1 MLEIDNF
8 FISGL
13 ILPLEESI
21 DKEKGVRCNG
31 FGRIESWVISGYE
44 EGSPVMWVSTGLAY
58 YDCIKPSYK
67 YRRFYNLFFGKAHAC
82 VEVYRKLSRTY
93 GGNSNIGVD
102 ELIAGGEFIHNQLIG
117 LDATA
122 KKNDKMF
129 TGLPVLVALR
139 EEKKKFES
147 FLTSEAATS
156 GIVGNTSLKVVEES
170 ADQSTSTTCVTEED
184 EDMKLARLLQEE
196 ENWLSMKQNNRQSSV
211 PPSKFYIKINENE
224 IANDY
229 PLHTYYKTSFEE
241 IDEFLAL
248 CNDGSNELP
257 ENMLHNWT
265 LYNSDVYY
273 SEYLMT
279 VPIVAIQGKCEVRKK
294 HDLPPLYSP
303 AIFEHIIFCEHLF
316 KEKMIDDF
324 TYQKKKSK
332 FKEGE
337 NGFNN
342 IDKLSKAL
350 SKNRLATLDIFA
362 GCGGLSKGLESAGMS
377 VTKCAIEYEER
388 AGEAFKSNHPE
399 ALVFINNCNMIL
411 RAIMSACG
419 DADDCICTSE
429 ASELAAK
436 LDEKEINSLPRPGE
450 VEFIC
455 GGPPCQGFSG
465 MNRFNHGS
473 WSKVQCEMILA
484 FLSFADYFRP
494 KFFLL
499 ENVRSFVSFNKGQTF
514 RLTLASLLEMGYQVR
529 FGVLEAGAYGV
540 SQFRKRAFI
549 WAASPEEMLP
559 EWPEPMHVFA
569 GSELR
574 VTLSGNSQYAAVKS
588 TANGAP
594 FRAITVKDTIGDLPS
609 IGNGALVTTMKVK
622 LSTGQVVDLVPWCL
636 PNTAKRHNQWKGLFG
651 RLDWE
656 GNFPTSVTDPQPM
669 GKVGMCF
676 HPEQD
681 RIVTVRECARSQGFP
696 DNYKFV
702 GNIHH
707 KHRQIGNAVPPPLA
721 IVLGRKLKEAIEK

>member
-1 MLEIDNF
+1 MEYVIRYVQ
-8 FISGL
+8 ISGL
-13 ILPLEESI
+13 ILPLKESI

-44 EGSPVMWVSTGLAY
+44 EGSPVIWVSTGLAY

-67 YRRFYNLFFGKAHAC
+67 YRRFYNLFFEKAHAC
-82 VEVYRKLSRTY
+82 VEVYRNY
-93 GGNSNIGVD
+93 QGHM
-102 ELIAGGEFIHNQLIG
+102 GEFIHNQLIG

-129 TGLPVLVALR
+129 TGLPVL
-139 EEKKKFES
+139 S

-170 ADQSTSTTCVTEED
+170 ADQSTSTTCGTEED

-229 PLHTYYKTSFEE
+229 PLHTYYKTSVEE
-241 IDEFLAL
+241 IDEFLLLPMGCADI
-248 CNDGSNELP
+248 NMMIFGSGNVIQDVDGSEYYLDDSSNQSSSACVE
-257 ENMLHNWT
+257 
-265 LYNSDVYY
+265 VYY

-279 VPIVAIQGKCEVRKK
+279 IPIVAKQGKCEVRKK
-294 HDLPPLYSP
+294 HDLPPLDSP
-303 AIFEHIIFCEHLF
+303 AIFEHIIFCEHLPVHIKLSSS
-316 KEKMIDDF
+316 KERMIDDF

-362 GCGGLSKGLESAGMS
+362 VCGGLSKGLESAGMS

-399 ALVFINNCNMIL
+399 ALVFINNYNMIL

-484 FLSFADYFRP
+484 FLSFVDYFRP
-494 KFFLL
+494 K
-499 ENVRSFVSFNKGQTF
+499 
-514 RLTLASLLEMGYQVR
+514 

-540 SQFRKRAFI
+540 SQFCKRAFI
-549 WAASPEEMLP
+549 WAASPEEMFP

-569 GSELR
+569 GSELK
-574 VTLSGNSQYAAVKS
+574 VILSGNSQYAAVKS

-594 FRAITVKDTIGDLPS
+594 FRAITVKDTIEDLPS
-609 IGNGALVTTMKVK
+609 IGNGALVTTMKYENEPVSWFQK
-622 LSTGQVVDLVPWCL
+622 TIRRDMLVLTDHISKEMKELNLIRC
-636 PNTAKRHNQWKGLFG
+636 KR
-651 RLDWE
+651 
-656 GNFPTSVTDPQPM
+656 
-669 GKVGMCF
+669 
-676 HPEQD
+676 
-681 RIVTVRECARSQGFP
+681 I
-696 DNYKFV
+696 
-702 GNIHH
+702 
-707 KHRQIGNAVPPPLA
+707 
-721 IVLGRKLKEAIEK
+721 LK

>member
-1 MLEIDNF
+1 
-8 FISGL
+8 
-13 ILPLEESI
+13 
-21 DKEKGVRCNG
+21 
-31 FGRIESWVISGYE
+31 
-44 EGSPVMWVSTGLAY
+44 
-58 YDCIKPSYK
+58 
-67 YRRFYNLFFGKAHAC
+67 
-82 VEVYRKLSRTY
+82 
-93 GGNSNIGVD
+93 
-102 ELIAGGEFIHNQLIG
+102 
-117 LDATA
+117 
-122 KKNDKMF
+122 
-129 TGLPVLVALR
+129 
-139 EEKKKFES
+139 
-147 FLTSEAATS
+147 
-156 GIVGNTSLKVVEES
+156 
-170 ADQSTSTTCVTEED
+170 
-184 EDMKLARLLQEE
+184 
-196 ENWLSMKQNNRQSSV
+196 
-211 PPSKFYIKINENE
+211 
-224 IANDY
+224 
-229 PLHTYYKTSFEE
+229 
-241 IDEFLAL
+241 
-248 CNDGSNELP
+248 
-257 ENMLHNWT
+257 
-265 LYNSDVYY
+265 
-273 SEYLMT
+273 
-279 VPIVAIQGKCEVRKK
+279 
-294 HDLPPLYSP
+294 
-303 AIFEHIIFCEHLF
+303 
-316 KEKMIDDF
+316 MIDDF

-362 GCGGLSKGLESAGMS
+362 VCGGFSKGLESAGMS

-419 DADDCICTSE
+419 DADDCMCISE

-484 FLSFADYFRP
+484 FLSF
-494 KFFLL
+494 
-499 ENVRSFVSFNKGQTF
+499 
-514 RLTLASLLEMGYQVR
+514 VR
-529 FGVLEAGAYGV
+529 FGVLEAGTYGV

-622 LSTGQVVDLVPWCL
+622 LSTGEVVDLVPWCL

-696 DNYKFV
+696 DSYKFV

-707 KHRQIGNAVPPPLA
+707 KHRQIENAVPPPLA
-721 IVLGRKLKEAIEK
+721 IVLGRKLKEAIEKKKAQHNAASSCIQ